1 MKNRIIKITEA
12 QLREAEGNAFEY
24 LDSNNDIP
32 NNVGN
37 SEIGVTGKIDGEE
50 YGSPATSDKIS
61 NTMSNQSWWNRFRG
75 YTNNM
80 RPNNLREDDENND
93 GVDDFYNH
101 DELNILTDKDDKNNL
116 IKIPNSIEHRLN
128 ILIDS
133 LETLQ
138 PKQQAMVINKIID
151 TINMSKIPYSWAKE
165 LMYKILAKN
174 KTNNNDTFTK

>member
-1 MKNRIIKITEA
+1 MKNRVIKITEA

-50 YGSPATSDKIS
+50 YGTPATSDKIS
-61 NTMSNQSWWNRFRG
+61 NTMSNQSWNRFRG
-75 YTNNM
+75 YSTNM
-80 RPNNLREDDENND
+80 RPNNLREEDENND

-101 DELNILTDKDDKNNL
+101 DELNILTDDNDKNNL
-116 IKIPNSIEHRLN
+116 IKIPNSIEQRLN
-128 ILIDS
+128 ILIKS
-133 LETLQ
+133 IENLQ

-151 TINMSKIPYSWAKE
+151 SINVEKIPYSWAKE

-174 KTNNNDTFTK
+174 KIDNNDTLNK